1 LTILARLRGEFSFIS
16 GNMLVL
22 TITLVIMIF
31 AGAIPS
37 TYYPKYVEGLG
48 GTPFIVGVI
57 GFASYATLA
66 LVQFPGGYLA
76 DKYGRRWLIVTMT
89 FGTAVAYVLY
99 AAAPTWHFILVAA
112 VLQSLCLIYQP
123 ALLALIADSMPPEKR
138 GMGFSIFNL
147 VHSVSVLSPI
157 IAGFLSIRY
166 GLIFGIRIAYLIVAV
181 SFLIGAVLR
190 MRLRET
196 LGNRTE
202 RMPLGES
209 FRAFPDSVNK
219 SLRALKTA
227 SRSMLFLFASFAI
240 YNFAWFACS
249 LNLIF
254 YATEVLHI
262 TDFEWA
268 VLMMWFS
275 AVGILSALPCGKIVD
290 KFGRK
295 KPLLVGWLLF
305 IPAMIGFVYGN
316 LIILLICFLLLGM
329 ASILA
334 NTAYPA
340 LQADMVAR
348 EKRGKIAGSTY
359 FFFYIM
365 NSLGQ
370 LSGGFMYQY
379 LSPALPFLTS
389 STLYVPCLLL
399 TLFFVHEP
407 NKREI

>member
-1 LTILARLRGEFSFIS
+1 MTILARLREEFSFIS
-16 GNMLVL
+16 GNILVL
-22 TITLVIMIF
+22 TITLIIIIS
-31 AGAIPS
+31 AGAIPY

-76 DKYGRRWLIVTMT
+76 DKHGRRWLIVIMT
-89 FGTAVAYVLY
+89 FGTAVTYVFY

-123 ALLALIADSMPPEKR
+123 ALLALVADSMPPEKR
-138 GMGFSIFNL
+138 GMGFSIINL
-147 VHSVSVLSPI
+147 VHYVSVPSPI
-157 IAGFLSIRY
+157 IAGLLSIRY
-166 GLIFGIRIAYLIVAV
+166 GLIFGMRIAYLIVAA
-181 SFLIGAVLR
+181 SFLIGAVIR
-190 MRLRET
+190 IRLRET
-196 LGNRTE
+196 LGSRTE
-202 RMPLGES
+202 RIPLVES
-209 FRAFPDSVNK
+209 FRAFPDSVSE
-219 SLRALKTA
+219 SLRALKTV
-227 SRSMLFLFASFAI
+227 SRSMLFLFVSFAF

-254 YATEVLHI
+254 YATDVLHI
-262 TDFEWA
+262 EEFEWA

-275 AVGILSALPCGKIVD
+275 AVGILSALPCGKIID

-295 KPLLVGWLLF
+295 KSLSVGWFLF
-305 IPAMIGFVYGN
+305 IPAMIAFVYGN
-316 LIILLICFLLLGM
+316 LIVLSICFLLLGV
-329 ASILA
+329 ALILV

-340 LQADMVAR
+340 LEADLVAR

-359 FFFYIM
+359 FFYYVM

-379 LSPALPFLTS
+379 LSPALPFLLS

-399 TLFFVHEP
+399 TLFSVHEP
-407 NKREI
+407 TKREI

>member
-166 GLIFGIRIAYLIVAV
+166 GLIFGMRIAYLIVAV

-295 KPLLVGWLLF
+295 KPLLMGWLLF

-316 LIILLICFLLLGM
+316 LITLLICFLLLGM

>member
-57 GFASYATLA
+57 GFASSATLA

-76 DKYGRRWLIVTMT
+76 DKHGRRRLIVTMT
-89 FGTAVAYVLY
+89 LGTAVTHIFY

-138 GMGFSIFNL
+138 GTGFSIINL

-166 GLIFGIRIAYLIVAV
+166 GLIFGMRIAYLIVAV
-181 SFLIGAVLR
+181 SFLVGAVLR
-190 MRLRET
+190 IRLRET
-196 LGNRTE
+196 LGIRTE
-202 RMPLGES
+202 RMPLVEF
-209 FRAFPDSVNK
+209 FRVFPGSVSE

-227 SRSMLFLFASFAI
+227 SRSMLFLFVSFAI
-240 YNFAWFACS
+240 YNFAWFVCV

>member
-1 LTILARLRGEFSFIS
+1 VPILGRLGDEFSFIG

-22 TITLVIMIF
+22 IITLIIIIS
-31 AGAIPS
+31 AAAIPS

-76 DKYGRRWLIVTMT
+76 DKHGRRWLIVTMT
-89 FGTAVAYVLY
+89 FGTALAYVFY
-99 AAAPTWHFILVAA
+99 AAAPTWHFILIATVM
-112 VLQSLCLIYQP
+112 QSLCLIYQP
-123 ALLALIADSMPPEKR
+123 ALLALVADSMPPGRR
-138 GMGFSIFNL
+138 GMGFSIINL
-147 VHSVSVLSPI
+147 VHYVSVPSPI

-166 GLIFGIRIAYLIVAV
+166 GLIFGMRIAYLIVAA
-181 SFLIGAVLR
+181 SFLIAAVLR

-202 RMPLGES
+202 KMPLVES

-227 SRSMLFLFASFAI
+227 SRSMLFLFVSFTI
-240 YNFAWFACS
+240 YNFAWFTCS

-254 YATEVLHI
+254 YATAVLHI
-262 TDFEWA
+262 TEFEWA
-268 VLMMWFS
+268 ILMMWFS
-275 AVGILSALPCGKIVD
+275 AVNILSALPCGKIID

-295 KPLLVGWLLF
+295 KPLLTGWLLF
-305 IPAMIGFVYGN
+305 IPAMIAFVYGN
-316 LIILLICFLLLGM
+316 LIILSICFLLLGV
-329 ASILA
+329 ASILV

-340 LQADMVAR
+340 LVADLVAR

-359 FFFYIM
+359 FFFNIM

-379 LSPALPFLTS
+379 LSPSLPFLLS
-389 STLYVPCLLL
+389 STLYVPCFLL
-399 TLFFVHEP
+399 TVFFVHEP
-407 NKREI
+407 TEREK

>member
-1 LTILARLRGEFSFIS
+1 
-16 GNMLVL
+16 M
-22 TITLVIMIF
+22 VIVF
-31 AGAIPS
+31 AAAIPW

-76 DKYGRRWLIVTMT
+76 DKYGRRWLIVIMT
-89 FGTAVAYVLY
+89 FGTAVTYAFY

-112 VLQSLCLIYQP
+112 VLQNLCLIYQP
-123 ALLALIADSMPPEKR
+123 ALIALEADSMPSEKR
-138 GMGFSIFNL
+138 GMGFSIINF
-147 VHSVSVLSPI
+147 VHYVSVPSPI

-166 GLIFGIRIAYLIVAV
+166 GLIFGMRIAYLLVAV
-181 SFLIGAVLR
+181 SFLAAAVI
-190 MRLRET
+190 RLRLTET
-196 LGNRTE
+196 LGSRTE
-202 RMPLGES
+202 RIPLVEFLRVLPS
-209 FRAFPDSVNK
+209 SVTE

-240 YNFAWFACS
+240 HNFAWFACV

-275 AVGILSALPCGKIVD
+275 AMYILSALPCGKIVD

-295 KPLLVGWLLF
+295 KPLLTAWFLLM
-305 IPAMIGFVYGN
+305 PAMVAFVYGN
-316 LIILLICFLLLGM
+316 LIILSICFLLFGVGL
-329 ASILA
+329 ILV

-340 LQADMVAR
+340 LQADLIAK

-359 FFFYIM
+359 FFYYIL

-379 LSPALPFLTS
+379 FSPALPFLMS

-407 NKREI
+407 TKREI

>member
-1 LTILARLRGEFSFIS
+1 
-16 GNMLVL
+16 MLVL

-166 GLIFGIRIAYLIVAV
+166 GLIFGMRIAYLIVAV

-295 KPLLVGWLLF
+295 KPLLMGWLLF

-316 LIILLICFLLLGM
+316 LITLLICFLLLGM

-379 LSPALPFLTS
+379 LSPALPFLLS

-407 NKREI
+407 TKRET

>member
-1 LTILARLRGEFSFIS
+1 LTILARLREEFSFIS

-22 TITLVIMIF
+22 TITLIIIIS
-31 AGAIPS
+31 AAAIPY
-37 TYYPKYVEGLG
+37 TYYSKYVEGLG

-76 DKYGRRWLIVTMT
+76 DKHGRRWLIVIMT
-89 FGTAVAYVLY
+89 FGTAVAYVFY

-123 ALLALIADSMPPEKR
+123 ALLAIVADSMPPEKR
-138 GMGFSIFNL
+138 GMGFSIINFI
-147 VHSVSVLSPI
+147 HYVSVPSPI
-157 IAGFLSIRY
+157 IAGLLSIRY
-166 GLIFGIRIAYLIVAV
+166 GLIFGMRIAYLLVAV
-181 SFLIGAVLR
+181 SFLIAAVIR
-190 MRLRET
+190 IRLIET
-196 LGNRTE
+196 LGSRTE
-202 RMPLGES
+202 RIPLVES
-209 FRAFPDSVNK
+209 LRAFPDSVSE
-219 SLRALKTA
+219 SLRALKTV
-227 SRSMLFLFASFAI
+227 SRSMLFLFVSFAI
-240 YNFAWFACS
+240 YNFAWFACYWY
-249 LNLIF
+249 LIF
-254 YATEVLHI
+254 YATDVLHI

-275 AVGILSALPCGKIVD
+275 AVSLLSALPCGKIID

-295 KPLLVGWLLF
+295 KPLLMGWFLF
-305 IPAMIGFVYGN
+305 IPAMIAFVYGN
-316 LIILLICFLLLGM
+316 LIVLSICFLLLGV
-329 ASILA
+329 ASILV

-340 LQADMVAR
+340 LEADLVAR

-359 FFFYIM
+359 FFYYIL

-379 LSPALPFLTS
+379 LSPALPFLLS

-407 NKREI
+407 TKREI

>member
-1 LTILARLRGEFSFIS
+1 LSILDRLREEFSFIR
-16 GNMLVL
+16 GNILVL
-22 TITLVIMIF
+22 TITLMIIVF
-31 AGAIPS
+31 AAATPW

-76 DKYGRRWLIVTMT
+76 DEYGRRWLIVIMT
-89 FGTAVAYVLY
+89 FGTAVTYAFY

-112 VLQSLCLIYQP
+112 VLQNLCLIYQP
-123 ALLALIADSMPPEKR
+123 ALLALEADSMPPEKR
-138 GMGFSIFNL
+138 GLGFSIINF
-147 VHSVSVLSPI
+147 VHYVSVPSPI

-166 GLIFGIRIAYLIVAV
+166 GLVFGMRIAYLIVAV
-181 SFLIGAVLR
+181 SFLAAAFLR

-196 LGNRTE
+196 LGSRTE
-202 RMPLGES
+202 RIPLVEF
-209 FRAFPDSVNK
+209 FRVFPSSVTE

-227 SRSMLFLFASFAI
+227 SRSMLFLFVSFAV

-254 YATEVLHI
+254 YAMDVLHI

-275 AVGILSALPCGKIVD
+275 AVYVLSALPCGKIVD

-295 KPLLVGWLLF
+295 KPLSIAWFLF

-316 LIILLICFLLLGM
+316 LIILSICFLLL
-329 ASILA
+329 AVALILV

-340 LQADMVAR
+340 LQADLIAR

-359 FFFYIM
+359 FFYYIM
-365 NSLGQ
+365 NALGQ

-379 LSPALPFLTS
+379 LYPALPFFMS
-389 STLYVPCLLL
+389 STIYIPCLLL
-399 TLFFVHEP
+399 TLLFVHEP
-407 NKREI
+407 TKREI

>member
-1 LTILARLRGEFSFIS
+1 MTILARLRGEFSFIS

-22 TITLVIMIF
+22 TITLIIIIS
-31 AGAIPS
+31 AAAIPS

-166 GLIFGIRIAYLIVAV
+166 GLIFGMRIAYLIVAV

-295 KPLLVGWLLF
+295 KPLLMGWLLF

-316 LIILLICFLLLGM
+316 LITLLICFLLLGM

-379 LSPALPFLTS
+379 LSPALPFLLS

-407 NKREI
+407 TKREI

>member
-1 LTILARLRGEFSFIS
+1 
-16 GNMLVL
+16 MLVL

-166 GLIFGIRIAYLIVAV
+166 GLIFGMRIAYLIVAV

-295 KPLLVGWLLF
+295 KPLLMGWLLF

-316 LIILLICFLLLGM
+316 LITLLICFLLLGM

-379 LSPALPFLTS
+379 LSPALPFLLS

-407 NKREI
+407 TKREI

>member
-1 LTILARLRGEFSFIS
+1 
-16 GNMLVL
+16 MLVL
-22 TITLVIMIF
+22 TITLIIIIS
-31 AGAIPS
+31 AAAIPS

-57 GFASYATLA
+57 GFASYATLV

-166 GLIFGIRIAYLIVAV
+166 GLIFGMRIAYLIVAV

-295 KPLLVGWLLF
+295 KPLLMGWLLF

-316 LIILLICFLLLGM
+316 LITLLICFLLLGM

-379 LSPALPFLTS
+379 LSPALPFLLS

-407 NKREI
+407 TKREI

>member
-1 LTILARLRGEFSFIS
+1 MTILARLREEFSFIS
-16 GNMLVL
+16 GNILVL
-22 TITLVIMIF
+22 TITLMIIVF
-31 AGAIPS
+31 AAAIPW

-57 GFASYATLA
+57 GFSSYAALA

-76 DKYGRRWLIVTMT
+76 DEYGRRWLIITMT
-89 FGTAVAYVLY
+89 FGTAVTYVLY

-138 GMGFSIFNL
+138 GMGFSIINL

-166 GLIFGIRIAYLIVAV
+166 GLIFGMRIAYLIVAV

-295 KPLLVGWLLF
+295 KPLLMGWLLF

-379 LSPALPFLTS
+379 LSPALPFLLS

-407 NKREI
+407 TKREI

>member
-166 GLIFGIRIAYLIVAV
+166 GLIFGMRIAYLIVAV

-295 KPLLVGWLLF
+295 KPLLMGWLLF

-316 LIILLICFLLLGM
+316 LITLLICFLLLGM

-379 LSPALPFLTS
+379 LSPALPFLLS

-407 NKREI
+407 TKREI

>member
-1 LTILARLRGEFSFIS
+1 LPILARLRGEFSFIS

-31 AGAIPS
+31 AGAIPF

-57 GFASYATLA
+57 GFASSAILA

-76 DKYGRRWLIVTMT
+76 DKHGRRWLIVTMT
-89 FGTAVAYVLY
+89 LGTAVTYAFY
-99 AAAPTWHFILVAA
+99 AAAPTWHFILMAA

-123 ALLALIADSMPPEKR
+123 ALLALVADSMPPEKR
-138 GMGFSIFNL
+138 GMGFSIINFI
-147 VHSVSVLSPI
+147 HYVSVPSPI
-157 IAGFLSIRY
+157 IAGLLSIRY
-166 GLIFGIRIAYLIVAV
+166 GLVSGMRIAYFIVAV
-181 SFLIGAVLR
+181 SFLFGAVIRL
-190 MRLRET
+190 RLRET
-196 LGNRTE
+196 LGSRTE
-202 RMPLGES
+202 RIPLIES
-209 FRAFPDSVNK
+209 LRAFPDSVSE
-219 SLRALKTA
+219 SLGALKTV
-227 SRSMLFLFASFAI
+227 SRSMLFLFLSFAI
-240 YNFAWFACS
+240 YNFAWFACYYY
-249 LNLIF
+249 LIW
-254 YATEVLHI
+254 YATDILHI
-262 TDFEWA
+262 KEFEWA

-275 AVGILSALPCGKIVD
+275 AVGLLSALPCGKIVD

-295 KPLLVGWLLF
+295 KPLSLAWFLF
-305 IPAMIGFVYGN
+305 IPAMIAFVYGN
-316 LIILLICFLLLGM
+316 FIILSICFLLLGV

-340 LQADMVAR
+340 LQADMVPR

-359 FFFYIM
+359 FFFNIM
-365 NSLGQ
+365 NSLGH

-379 LSPALPFLTS
+379 LFPALPFFLS

-407 NKREI
+407 TRRET